1 MHLILKCVDLNV
13 DFVFRLGFFL
23 QNKFIIKIR
32 DFSMLKLVNIV
43 EVKYMHEERMCGRES
58 NVMCGIKK

>member
-1 MHLILKCVDLNV
+1 M
-13 DFVFRLGFFL
+13 GFLWLCHGLVTDL

-32 DFSMLKLVNIV
+32 DFSMLKLVNII

-58 NVMCGIKK
+58 NVVCGIKK